1 MSVTLIA
8 TKCGG
13 PGSGIPGPCPSHHE
27 DHTWHSVG
35 IRLASQSQLDT
46 LEKAK
51 NADRVQGV
59 MKTNPKIELVPIG
72 KLVATQ
78 KRLAASVVE
87 SYRGKPLPEHGKDKG
102 TILGIRLG
110 GNVYI
115 DDGHHRIF
123 AGAKDGLKAFKMDV
137 IDLDVK
143 TARIRTKLR
152 IVQNVVK
159 AATELINLRE
169 KKLSEQLVRD
179 RAMKVHDSQSSK
191 LQDKLAAALEPMF
204 KKQIESAASKLET
217 GYSRSTGPFN
227 PRDWDEELVNRALPP
242 IAQAMAESMMAQA
255 IQLHTDLK
263 KHKKSLELRTKCG
276 GPGSGV
282 PGPCPTKPKEESHPD
297 KEYGVRP
304 VLSDKMKENLKKHEA
319 LILEKTSKD
328 GNERGVGLE
337 KDGSTSFS
345 DKGDHHSI
353 NVLHGQFD
361 KIVGGAYTHT
371 HPSDSSFSGA
381 DLKLARAYELS
392 EMRAVTKTGV
402 FVVGPPEGGW
412 RSITRSLFE
421 KEVDQQYK
429 TGARFSNMNV
439 IPLVEKYGLHYRFD
453 PHQTPQKS
461 YEGTKASTATEWLD
475 SLDDEDAP
483 DLEDVVFKTPYGNVT
498 MKLAVDYPDWMK
510 DKIQERLD
518 ETFSQPYWKE
528 INDTTG
534 GTIDGFLSNSLK
546 DGLSIEDMAKKML
559 EEYGDEYPKS
569 RGRNIARTEAG
580 NALNGARS
588 DAIDGL
594 IQDLGLEESVKKIW
608 LSILGNTT
616 RDSHAHLHLVPADE
630 NGCWYLSG
638 ICARWPGDTRLGPGE
653 RCNCQC
659 TVSTAFGML
668 DDEAQER
675 IADYQLRM
683 QKMASFDYETN
694 VLTPEGSKVF
704 CPTGPG
710 GGVDPHCGGGGLA
723 KDAGGYNPGVVGAY
737 LGVDTSKWKKSV
749 GAAQWALQKINRY
762 EELAK
767 KGKFIMA
774 IHSFYENKP
783 GYTDKYTLAVMQ
795 AQKNVKIL
803 YDEKLGKLPQGA
815 KPSGVPN
822 VASGEG
828 WKKISDSLG
837 TEKGGVYE
845 MGGKK
850 YYVKQPDNMGRAHN
864 ELLAYKLYA
873 AVGASAKDASMVMID
888 GKPALATEWVNSVN
902 KHEWSPGQKKD
913 AQEDFAVHVWLNN
926 WDAVGAN
933 KENIQ
938 FKSDGKPVL
947 IDAGGSMDYHSHG
960 GGGKKPFTK
969 DPVEWNT
976 LRNPNINPNM
986 AYVFGGMTP
995 QQLHASTQKLKS
1007 ITDEQILE
1015 HVYKYGGKKTG
1026 TESLELAQTLIARK
1040 HAILL
1045 KGKEIEELEAAE
1057 KAKQEHLKVIA
1068 ALPPPPNVLL
1078 GKKETDKHFQWWH
1091 NYQSQF
1097 DYIAMTAKDGNKPL
1111 SDRIKLL
1118 NQVKVKENP
1127 KDPYLAKLWQYKVQ
1141 TLAVLNGATPQKP
1154 ATTNPDHVV
1163 KPSGKLAPPKVDP
1176 SKFPEKPKFIQ
1187 SNKAQVALNEA
1198 VVSKALEHAN
1208 KGDLFALQ
1216 NMTLTPSPKLKAW
1229 HSELVSH
1236 ISEVLNPTP
1245 PPVALSGEYSALAAK
1260 ITPKHTAGMKKLGYW
1275 SVLGVI
1281 PDIPNGIVKSSWKAN
1296 NEKLWA
1302 DGSKAIISG
1311 GLVSVVKSYTASGYG
1326 QINDSLRGG
1335 VPTSSALK
1343 LANGIMKHGIELP
1356 VGQTIGRR
1364 HPNVGFSDWSTVK
1377 PGDVIAEKGI
1387 LSTSVSEHMWSGNT
1401 HLVMAIGPGVKGLP
1415 VKSHSSNSS
1424 ENEVLLAPNQKIMV
1438 TRIEK
1443 KPHGTT
1449 VHAVL
1454 LPTDPA
1460 QCCPP

>member
-1 MSVTLIA
+1 MPLTSVEMNTVLVDLMN
-8 TKCGG
+8 GV
-13 PGSGIPGPCPSHHE
+13 GS
-27 DHTWHSVG
+27 SVLG
-35 IRLASQSQLDT
+35 D
-46 LEKAK
+46 E
-51 NADRVQGV
+51 ADDLR
-59 MKTNPKIELVPIG
+59 
-72 KLVATQ
+72 
-78 KRLAASVVE
+78 
-87 SYRGKPLPEHGKDKG
+87 
-102 TILGIRLG
+102 TILEEDIAKADHYGLILDVPG
-110 GNVYI
+110 EWEVP
-115 DDGHHRIF
+115 DDGEEF
-123 AGAKDGLKAFKMDV
+123 QKSWDG
-137 IDLDVK
+137 
-143 TARIRTKLR
+143 
-152 IVQNVVK
+152 
-159 AATELINLRE
+159 E
-169 KKLSEQLVRD
+169 
-179 RAMKVHDSQSSK
+179 
-191 LQDKLAAALEPMF
+191 
-204 KKQIESAASKLET
+204 
-217 GYSRSTGPFN
+217 
-227 PRDWDEELVNRALPP
+227 
-242 IAQAMAESMMAQA
+242 
-255 IQLHTDLK
+255 
-263 KHKKSLELRTKCG
+263 KCG

-282 PGPCPTKPKEESHPD
+282 PGPCPTKPKEMSSSEWASKLSE
-297 KEYGVRP
+297 KEKDHLYNYISSSTKVRSVEAAPQLFDEGDILAVKSFHKVVSSAPKYEGTVYRGLGGV
-304 VLSDKMKENLKKHEA
+304 KEDFVKSLTPGKHFE
-319 LILEKTSKD
+319 LDGTSSFSKD
-328 GNERGVGLE
+328 QHIAQSFIKFREVPDTAGVLFEVRNSKGSHDISGFGRGAGAALE
-337 KDGSTSFS
+337 TVAPKGTTYKIISSKKV
-345 DKGDHHSI
+345 DKVPD
-353 NVLHGQFD
+353 
-361 KIVGGAYTHT
+361 Y
-371 HPSDSSFSGA
+371 PSDSPAARFQKPSSF
-381 DLKLARAYELS
+381 YHVVLS
-392 EMRAVTKTGV
+392 EVSTPGFEKNSKPSVFHKKDYEFTEDDIERMTG
-402 FVVGPPEGGW
+402 G
-412 RSITRSLFE
+412 SITF
-421 KEVDQQYK
+421 V
-429 TGARFSNMNV
+429 GV
-439 IPLVEKYGLHYRFD
+439 
-453 PHQTPQKS
+453 KS
-461 YEGTKASTATEWLD
+461 YSGTKASTATEWLD

-498 MKLAVDYPDWMK
+498 MKLATDYPDWMK

-534 GTIDGFLSNSLK
+534 GTINDFLSRSLK

-659 TVSTAFGML
+659 TVSTAIGML

-749 GAAQWALQKINRY
+749 GAAQWALQKINKY

-822 VASGEG
+822 VASGEN
-828 WKKISDSLG
+828 WKKLSDSLG
-837 TEKGGVYE
+837 TEKGGTYE

-850 YYVKQPDNMGRAHN
+850 YYVKQPDDMGRAHN

-995 QQLHASTQKLKS
+995 QQLHVSTQKLKS

-1097 DYIAMTAKDGNKPL
+1097 DYIAMTAKDGSKPL

-1154 ATTNPDHVV
+1154 ATTNPEHVV
-1163 KPSGKLAPPKVDP
+1163 KQSVKVAPKIDP

-1187 SNKAQVALNEA
+1187 SNKAQVAANEKIVEEA
-1198 VVSKALEHAN
+1198 IKHASEGN
-1208 KGDLFALQ
+1208 LIALQ
-1216 NMTLTPSPKLKAW
+1216 GMKLTPSPKLKTW
-1229 HSELVSH
+1229 HDELVSH
-1236 ISEVLNPTP
+1236 LSEALHPTP
-1245 PPVALSGEYSALAAK
+1245 QPVALSGEYSALAAK

-1302 DGSKAIISG
+1302 DGSKAITSG

-1415 VKSHSSNSS
+1415 VKSHSSNSG